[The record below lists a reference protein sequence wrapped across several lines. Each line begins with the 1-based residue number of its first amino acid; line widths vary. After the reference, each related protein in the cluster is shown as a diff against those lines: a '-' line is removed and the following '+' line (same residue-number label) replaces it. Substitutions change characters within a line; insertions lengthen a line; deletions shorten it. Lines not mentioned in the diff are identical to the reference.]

1 MIIDGKALSL
11 EVEQKIQKQVARM
24 KVAPKLVVFSVG
36 KNVASDSYI
45 KRKKAFAKRVG
56 ITLIHISLPSTSE
69 KAATKILQKKL
80 KQENPDAVIVQI
92 PISKKWDVDRFLQ
105 NIPPE
110 LDVDCLSGGKKYFLS
125 PVLLSVKDILH
136 RNNIEPKGKNVVIV
150 GAGRLVGKPALE
162 YFKNVDAK
170 VAICDI
176 RTKNVPAITKKADIL
191 ISGAGAPHIITSSMV
206 KRGVVVLDVGF
217 SLVKG
222 SIMGDIDPRVAT
234 KASIFSPVPGGIGAM
249 TVAYLFFN
257 VLRAK
262 KRQNKAK
269 N

>member
-11 EVEQKIQKQVARM
+11 EVEQKIQKQVTRM
-24 KVAPKLVVFSVG
+24 KTAPKLLVFSAG
-36 KNVASDSYI
+36 ENVANNSYI

-56 ITLIHISLPSTSE
+56 ITLVHVSLPTSSE
-69 KAATKILQKKL
+69 KAATKVLQKKL
-80 KQENPDAVIVQI
+80 KQENPDAVIIQI
-92 PISKKWDVDRFLQ
+92 PIPKTWDVDRFVQ

-110 LDVDCLSGGKKYFLS
+110 MDVDCLSGGKKYFLS
-125 PVLLSVKDILH
+125 PVLLSIKEILR
-136 RNNIEPKGKNVVIV
+136 RNNIVPKGKNVVIV
-150 GAGRLVGKPALE
+150 GAGRLVGKPAME
-162 YFKNVDAK
+162 YFHNAAAK

-176 RTKNVPAITKKADIL
+176 HTKNIPSITKKADIL
-191 ISGAGAPHIITSSMV
+191 ISGAGAPHIVTSDMV
-206 KRGVVVLDVGF
+206 KRGVVALDVGF
-217 SLVKG
+217 SLIKG
-222 SIMGDIDPRVAT
+222 KILGDIDPRVAT